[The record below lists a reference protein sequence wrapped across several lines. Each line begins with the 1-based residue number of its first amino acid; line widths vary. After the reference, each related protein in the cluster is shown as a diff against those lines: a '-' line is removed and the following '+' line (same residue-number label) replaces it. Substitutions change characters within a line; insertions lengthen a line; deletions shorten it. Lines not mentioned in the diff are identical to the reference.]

1 MPQLRIVL
9 ADDHPIVLGG
19 LAQLLSLER
28 DIEIVARCTNG
39 NDALD
44 ALRRERPD
52 ILITDL
58 VMPGH
63 GGLDL
68 ARIIAAESLPTRAV
82 ILTARITGDEV
93 LEAMRAGVAG
103 ILLKE
108 TAPAQILE
116 CIHRVA
122 TGEQWMDPIVGRRTL
137 DGMLRRQSATERA
150 ASLLTPRELE
160 VVRMVANGHRN
171 REIADAL
178 HISEGTVKAH
188 LRTIFEKLHVSSR
201 MKLSLYAREHSLV

>member
-1 MPQLRIVL
+1 VPVRIAL

-19 LAQLLSLER
+19 LAQLLTLEKEL
-28 DIEIVARCTNG
+28 EIVARCTNG
-39 NDALD
+39 DDAL
-44 ALRRERPD
+44 AAVRRFKPD

-58 VMPGH
+58 AMPGRE
-63 GGLDL
+63 GLEI
-68 ARIIAAESLPTRAV
+68 ARTIAAESLPTRIV
-82 ILTARITGDEV
+82 LLTARISSEQV

-108 TAPAQILE
+108 SAPSQILD

-122 TGEQWMDPIVGRRTL
+122 AGEQWMDPVVGRKTIE
-137 DGMLRRQSATERA
+137 GMLRRQSATEQV

-171 REIADAL
+171 KEIADAL
-178 HISEGTVKAH
+178 CISEGTVKSH
-188 LRTIFEKLHVSSR
+188 LRTIFGKLHVSSR
-201 MKLSLYAREHSLV
+201 MKLSLYAREHALV